1 MLYGIAQLVASNC
14 PSHSAFHQPFSTT
27 LNNLEYLLTCVL
39 CCGMFRF
46 QLCDCLKLLEYRGS
60 FSTCSNLLLE
70 QENKGTVTLREDAVL
85 KGNFKIKTA
94 FRYLKTFAFRYLR
107 RRTCEYC
114 FVPSF
119 TSSGCF
125 QKSNLHV
132 DKLSNENS
140 NVEHYFSATA

>member
-1 MLYGIAQLVASNC
+1 M
-14 PSHSAFHQPFSTT
+14 
-27 LNNLEYLLTCVL
+27 
-39 CCGMFRF
+39 
-46 QLCDCLKLLEYRGS
+46 K
-60 FSTCSNLLLE
+60 
-70 QENKGTVTLREDAVL
+70 EDAVL

-94 FRYLKTFAFRYLR
+94 FRYLKTFALDIS
-107 RRTCEYC
+107 EEGHVSMEA

-119 TSSGCF
+119 PSSGCF